1 MSSNNDDD
9 RSDGLSSEVLR
20 PAKKVKVEEEVVSSY
35 VTWVGDRSDIPEEPE
50 DEEDK
55 EEDVEE
61 EEDAGEPPAVRCVL
75 CDNSPCIL
83 RQGLY
88 DDLVLLS
95 INMTENSYETV
106 YTNKQVHFEMYR
118 EATRYIHGYLGKGR
132 GVPLPQCVR
141 TEILD
146 FAPESDRK
154 YVGFQDGE
162 TKEEE

>member
-1 MSSNNDDD
+1 MPSNNDDD
-9 RSDGLSSEVLR
+9 RSDGLSSEVLLR

-35 VTWVGDRSDIPEEPE
+35 VTWIGDTSDIPEEPE

-55 EEDVEE
+55 EEEE
-61 EEDAGEPPAVRCVL
+61 EEDADEPPAVRCVL

-95 INMTENSYETV
+95 VNMTENSYETV
-106 YTNKQVHFEMYR
+106 YTNKQVRFEMYR

-132 GVPLPQCVR
+132 CVPLPQCVR

-162 TKEEE
+162 TKEE